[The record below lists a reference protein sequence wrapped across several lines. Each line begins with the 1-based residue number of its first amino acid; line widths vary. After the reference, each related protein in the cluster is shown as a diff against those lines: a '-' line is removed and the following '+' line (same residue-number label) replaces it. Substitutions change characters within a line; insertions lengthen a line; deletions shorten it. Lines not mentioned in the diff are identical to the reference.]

1 MILVDTSI
9 WVEMFRRGRFKAELA
24 TLIGNDQ
31 LCTHPFVV
39 AELACGYL
47 PDRQQTLLELDK
59 LTALPTIRTADVRYM
74 LESRGLFSKGIGFID
89 AQLIARVHHHAWHA
103 NLDHRR
109 ASRQSRGVPRP
120 SRNSVTYGSS
130 PHGAM
135 ILDHREHVA
144 CISNSDC
151 PASAH
156 PQQPHVCAEAHP

>member
-47 PDRQQTLLELDK
+47 PDRQQTLLELDR

-74 LESRGLFSKGIGFID
+74 LETRGLFSKGIGFID
-89 AQLIARVHHHAWHA
+89 AQLIASCITSHGTQIWTIDRPLARVAES
-103 NLDHRR
+103 LGLR
-109 ASRQSRGVPRP
+109 ATP
-120 SRNSVTYGSS
+120 
-130 PHGAM
+130 
-135 ILDHREHVA
+135 
-144 CISNSDC
+144 
-151 PASAH
+151 
-156 PQQPHVCAEAHP
+156 

>member
-47 PDRQQTLLELDK
+47 PDREQTLLEFDQ

-74 LESRGLFSKGIGFID
+74 LETRGLFSKGIGFVD
-89 AQLIARVHHHAWHA
+89 AQLIASCITSQGTQIWTIDRPLGRVAES
-103 NLDHRR
+103 LGLR
-109 ASRQSRGVPRP
+109 ATP
-120 SRNSVTYGSS
+120 
-130 PHGAM
+130 
-135 ILDHREHVA
+135 
-144 CISNSDC
+144 
-151 PASAH
+151 
-156 PQQPHVCAEAHP
+156 